1 MLESNYIELL
11 IYTLTYVADP
21 IMIFIANH
29 NYFGKLFQ
37 LHKCCSPPGRVV
49 LYEPREG

>member
-1 MLESNYIELL
+1 MLESNYIKLL
-11 IYTLTYVADP
+11 IHLHNYGADP

-37 LHKCCSPPGRVV
+37 LYKCCSPPGRVV